1 MLNLLHNFSHV
12 GVYSCRVC
20 LSESFFVSAVDLIR
34 FDDICSFVYHL
45 GLREYTV
52 GFLNCGPVLD
62 CQTWVH
68 TVGSLQISWWQRR
81 TMQVFRVTSAVISSS
96 AFIYRLANDSH
107 LFFVDPTA
115 DGRTWVIHH
124 HESSFCL
131 MMRYQI
137 NEVDLHCLPPL
148 TTLWTG
154 TTQRWQWWS

>member
-52 GFLNCGPVLD
+52 GFLNFGPVLD

-68 TVGSLQISWWQRR
+68 TVGSLQIF
-81 TMQVFRVTSAVISSS
+81 MVTEEDDAGLQSDLCS
-96 AFIYRLANDSH
+96 
-107 LFFVDPTA
+107 
-115 DGRTWVIHH
+115 
-124 HESSFCL
+124 
-131 MMRYQI
+131 YQ
-137 NEVDLHCLPPL
+137 
-148 TTLWTG
+148 
-154 TTQRWQWWS
+154 